1 MRPSSTLTLTKTF
14 KCNKSVV
21 NYKTFVADPYL
32 AFTVKTEELTED
44 LQNFLSDLERRS
56 NNERL

>member
-1 MRPSSTLTLTKTF
+1 MRSSNVLTLTKTF
-14 KCNKSVV
+14 KCNKRVV

-44 LQNFLSDLERRS
+44 LQNFLSELERRD

>member
-1 MRPSSTLTLTKTF
+1 MRPSNTLTLTKTF
-14 KCNKSVV
+14 KCNKRAV

-32 AFTVKTEELTED
+32 VFTVKTEELTED

-56 NNERL
+56 NNEGL